1 MDNIDINK
9 IISSLKKAIPGID
22 VFKDEP
28 MSNHTSFKIGGPA
41 DIFISPKT
49 EEEAVSS
56 INFLRENKLNCT
68 VIGNGSNLLVSD
80 EGIRGCV
87 LCLGKNYSHVSC
99 IDDTIYSSSGT
110 LLSRI
115 ASVALENSLTG
126 FEFAS
131 GIPGSLGGAI
141 VMNAGAYGGEMKDVV
156 VTTKYIDLDGTV
168 KKCTRTE
175 HEFLYRKSRFEN
187 GEIILSSSLKLK
199 KGNSEEIKRLMNE
212 LSLKRKEKQPIELP
226 SAGSTFKRPEGYFAA
241 KLIDDAGLRGYQV
254 GGAMV
259 SQKHCGFV
267 VNMGGATFGDVTN
280 LISHIQRIVKEKF
293 GVDLEPEVKIIK

>member
-1 MDNIDINK
+1 MKNIDTNK
-9 IISSLKKAIPGID
+9 IISSLKKIVTGID

-56 INFLRENKLNCT
+56 INFLRENNLNCT

-156 VTTKYIDLDGTV
+156 VTTKYIDSDGIV

-175 HEFLYRKSRFEN
+175 HEFLYRKSRFGN

-199 KGNSEEIKRLMNE
+199 KGNSEEIKKLMNE

-226 SAGSTFKRPEGYFAA
+226 SAGSTFKRPDGYFAA

-254 GGAMV
+254 GGAAV

-267 VNMGGATFGDVTN
+267 VNMGGATFSDVKN
-280 LISHIQRIVKEKF
+280 LISHIQRVVKEKF